1 MYTDTVYRIEN
12 LDLRRLYEMMEYEPK
27 QDLKTL
33 LSYLE
38 PDGEGFIILKG
49 YKNIK
54 KNYWK
59 VIVNIVMD
67 NKFLYEP
74 VKRFLLEI
82 SSNSENAFLETAVER
97 GLNNVRPK
105 EVSEN
110 LSEDTIKELIYLA
123 DLLLEVAKAFSDL
136 YKTIRDTTMKE
147 SLNLVRMYDNEV
159 DLKTD
164 IEYRME
170 GLYLDVVK
178 TFVNEAD
185 YFFDYSSIFYDDNVN
200 YLKETIVK
208 EYLSRIPYF
217 SRF

>member
-1 MYTDTVYRIEN
+1 MYTDTIYRIEN
-12 LDLRRLYEMMEYEPK
+12 LDLRRLYEMIEYEPK
-27 QDLKTL
+27 QDLKTI

-110 LSEDTIKELIYLA
+110 LSEDTIKELVYLA
-123 DLLLEVAKAFSDL
+123 DLLLEVAEAFSDL
-136 YKTIRDTTMKE
+136 YETIRDTTMKE
-147 SLNLVRMYDNEV
+147 SLNLVRMYNNEV
-159 DLKTD
+159 NLKTD
-164 IEYRME
+164 IEYRIE

-178 TFVNEAD
+178 TFVNEVD

-200 YLKETIVK
+200 YLKKTIVK

-217 SRF
+217 SRY

>member
-1 MYTDTVYRIEN
+1 MYADTDYKIKN
-12 LDLRRLYEMMEYEPK
+12 LDLRRLYEMVEYEPK

-38 PDGEGFIILKG
+38 PDGEGFIILKT

-59 VIVNIVMD
+59 VIVNTVMD
-67 NKFLYEP
+67 NKFLYKP

-82 SSNSENAFLETAVER
+82 SSNSENAFLENALER

-110 LSEDTIKELIYLA
+110 SSEDTIKELVYLA
-123 DLLLEVAKAFSDL
+123 DLIVEVSKAFSDL

-159 DLKTD
+159 NLKTD
-164 IEYRME
+164 IEYRIE

-200 YLKETIVK
+200 YLKETIIK

-217 SRF
+217 SRY

>member
-110 LSEDTIKELIYLA
+110 SSEDTIQELVYLA

-136 YKTIRDTTMKE
+136 YETIRDTTMKE
-147 SLNLVRMYDNEV
+147 SLNLVRMYNNEV

>member
-1 MYTDTVYRIEN
+1 MYADTVYRIEN

-33 LSYLE
+33 LNYLE
-38 PDGEGFIILKG
+38 PNGKGFIILKT
-49 YKNIK
+49 YKSIK
-54 KNYWK
+54 KNYWN
-59 VIVNIVMD
+59 VIVNTVMD
-67 NKFLYEP
+67 NKFLYKP

-110 LSEDTIKELIYLA
+110 LSKDTIKELIYLS

-136 YKTIRDTTMKE
+136 YETIRDTTMKE

>member
-33 LSYLE
+33 LNYLE
-38 PDGEGFIILKG
+38 PNGKGFIILKT

-54 KNYWK
+54 KNYWN
-59 VIVNIVMD
+59 VIVNTVMD
-67 NKFLYEP
+67 NKFLYKP

-82 SSNSENAFLETAVER
+82 SSNSENAFLETVVER
-97 GLNNVRPK
+97 GLNNVHPK

-110 LSEDTIKELIYLA
+110 SSEDTIKELVYLA

-136 YKTIRDTTMKE
+136 YENIRDTTMKE
-147 SLNLVRMYDNEV
+147 SLNLVRMYNNEV